1 MPHSAITSREAIVK
15 ALPIFIAAIN
25 MRAGLTIMS
34 PLIPILKEQYHLS
47 SFLLSFLTSLTVL
60 CFAASAFLM
69 PLVGKI
75 GGTNRVITFS
85 LIVLT
90 VAIFLRAIGNV
101 PMLFLSSLTV
111 GIAIAIL
118 NFSLPVWVKEN
129 TSEHS
134 GLVTGIY
141 ITTMGVFAA
150 VSVAVAV
157 PLANATSWGW
167 RLSMVPWIIT
177 GLISS
182 IWWILK
188 NPRSSKS
195 SHMEIS
201 SKFHN
206 ELLTKP
212 GAWSI
217 ALFFGIQSMLFY
229 GTATWLPT
237 ILVSKGL
244 SLSNAGFMVSI
255 TGLLGSVIGIVAPHY
270 SSKLRDLRI
279 LLVFVGLI
287 ISISFAGIIFDHGWR
302 LVIWL
307 LISNIG
313 LSVSF
318 PLALLLTVT
327 RSVGA
332 GETRSLSIMAQAV
345 GYLMAAFAPGI
356 VGVIFDSTL
365 NWNIALIFP
374 VVLGLFL
381 GAAGY
386 FAGNPEKILIL
397 DLEKEV
403 EKEAVE

>member
-1 MPHSAITSREAIVK
+1 MNNREVIAK

-150 VSVAVAV
+150 VSVAVTV
-157 PLANATSWGW
+157 PLARASSWGW
-167 RLSMVPWIIT
+167 RLSMVPWIIA
-177 GLISS
+177 GVISS

-188 NPRSSKS
+188 NPKS
-195 SHMEIS
+195 LNGSHMEIS
-201 SKFHN
+201 SKFHR
-206 ELLTKP
+206 ELLFKP

-217 ALFFGIQSMLFY
+217 AIFFGIQSMLFY

-237 ILVSKGL
+237 ILVSKGW
-244 SLSNAGFMVSI
+244 SLSNAGFIVSI
-255 TGLLGSVIGIVAPHY
+255 TGLLGSVVGIIVPHY
-270 SSKLRDLRI
+270 SSRLRDLRI
-279 LLVFVGLI
+279 LLVVVGGL
-287 ISISFAGIIFDHGWR
+287 ISISFAGMIFDQGLR

-313 LSVSF
+313 LSISF

-327 RSVGA
+327 RSVEA

-356 VGVIFDSTL
+356 VGLIFDSTL
-365 NWNIALIFP
+365 NWNIALIVP

-381 GAAGY
+381 GATGY
-386 FAGNPEKILIL
+386 FAGNPEEILIR
-397 DLEKEV
+397 DLEK
-403 EKEAVE
+403 

>member
-1 MPHSAITSREAIVK
+1 MSHSVKNNREVIVK
-15 ALPIFIAAIN
+15 ALPIFLAAIN

-60 CFAASAFLM
+60 CFAATAFLM

-90 VAIFLRAIGNV
+90 LAIFLRAIGNV

-129 TSEHS
+129 ASEHS

-141 ITTMGVFAA
+141 ITTMGIFAA
-150 VSVAVAV
+150 ISVAVAV
-157 PLANATSWGW
+157 PLARATSWGW
-167 RLSMVPWIIT
+167 RLSMVPWIVT
-177 GLISS
+177 GVISS

-188 NPRSSKS
+188 NPKS
-195 SHMEIS
+195 LKGTHMEIS
-201 SKFHN
+201 SKFHR
-206 ELLTKP
+206 ELLTKS

-217 ALFFGIQSMLFY
+217 AIFFGIQSMLFY
-229 GTATWLPT
+229 GTATWMPT
-237 ILVSKGL
+237 ILVSKGW
-244 SLSNAGFMVSI
+244 SLNSAGFIVSI
-255 TGLLGSVIGIVAPHY
+255 TGLLGSVIGIIVPHY
-270 SSKLRDLRI
+270 SSKLRDVRI
-279 LLVFVGLI
+279 LLVVVGGLI
-287 ISISFAGIIFDHGWR
+287 SLSFMGMIFDHGWH

-313 LSVSF
+313 LSASF

-327 RSVGA
+327 RSVEA

-374 VVLGLFL
+374 VVLGVFL
-381 GAAGY
+381 ATGGY

-397 DLEKEV
+397 DYEKSEK
-403 EKEAVE
+403 KEAVE